1 MCLKKASTSST
12 KIISGL
18 RESDMLKTTFQLLKE
33 RVRLLLSYRPK
44 IVSTINEEDVNDQ
57 AAELQVIVMLLMRIC

>member
-1 MCLKKASTSST
+1 
-12 KIISGL
+12 
-18 RESDMLKTTFQLLKE
+18 MLKTTFQLLKE